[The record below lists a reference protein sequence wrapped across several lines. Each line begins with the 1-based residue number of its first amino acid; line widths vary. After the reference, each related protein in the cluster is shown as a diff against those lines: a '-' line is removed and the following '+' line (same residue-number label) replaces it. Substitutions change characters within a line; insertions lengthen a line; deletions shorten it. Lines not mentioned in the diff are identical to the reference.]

1 MNYSEIYFAIASIST
16 IAVAGLLVWALMYVL
31 IILHDIKK
39 LSNLAR
45 KESEFIA
52 RSFAK
57 GASILGNELSSEA
70 AGFVRTLF
78 TLLISQFVKPKSSRS
93 KKSKASNS

>member
-1 MNYSEIYFAIASIST
+1 MSYSEIYFAIASVST
-16 IAVAGLLVWALMYVL
+16 IVVAGLLLLALMYVL
-31 IILHDIKK
+31 AILRDIKK
-39 LSNLAR
+39 LSRLAR

-57 GASILGNELSSEA
+57 GASILGSELSSEA

-78 TLLISQFVKPKSSRS
+78 TLLISQFVKPQSSRS
-93 KKSKASNS
+93 KKSKVSDS

>member
-1 MNYSEIYFAIASIST
+1 MIYSEIYFAIASVST
-16 IAVAGLLVWALMYVL
+16 IVVAGLLLLALMYVL
-31 IILHDIKK
+31 AILRDIKK
-39 LSNLAR
+39 LSKLAR

-78 TLLISQFVKPKSSRS
+78 TLLISQFVKPKNTRA
-93 KKSKASNS
+93 KKEKIPNL